1 MSISFLGALAGTLAA
16 LAGAGLLVRLLARAQ
31 RLDLVA
37 WVIALAGLAVALAAQ
52 AVGYHRGFGPATFR
66 AAQLG
71 AALIAPLALCWG
83 MTELVARKLA
93 ARFAARLCL
102 GGLFVVVAVI
112 MATDVL
118 SSQPF
123 STEWPT
129 ARTHYQFLPLGLLA
143 LILVVV
149 LGWVAGSLATV
160 GVRSGR
166 DPRWRPA
173 LQAVGA
179 ASAAALATQAL
190 LVHLPVNSGDVALCL
205 VAVAGT
211 GLAGDRAARVRLG
224 ALHGAGTGAQ
234 PGARAGEQPGYGG
247 ADPLDRY
254 ADGYRGYGGYPAEGH
269 AGAGYGDAAGFVATG
284 GYGDTGEFV
293 APGGY
298 RDPGGYPSR
307 AGDSQSL
314 AALPPERS
322 LAALP
327 PEQSLAGLPPEQSL
341 AGLPPEPVTGAFDAL
356 YRERGPVPPGGHGGT
371 GTGPAAGGGTPESGI
386 EFVTGMQLAALEEA
400 VLEEAE
406 REKARAS
413 QFPAGLDDAGRNG
426 ADRNGAGRTG
436 ADRNGAGRNGAG
448 RDSDVETERLY
459 GQIAIYTLLEAGAAE
474 FDRMAGQVL
483 AKVQASEP
491 GTLVYVVHAVP
502 SAPLQRILYQV
513 YRDRRAY
520 DEHLRQPYVED
531 FESRLRPLVLATN
544 VIELGVRE
552 AKVVTLRARSAA
564 REQAR

>member
-1 MSISFLGALAGTLAA
+1 MSISFLGALAGTVAA

-37 WVIALAGLAVALAAQ
+37 WVIALAGLAMSLAAQ
-52 AVGYHRGFGPATFR
+52 AVGYHRGFGPTTFR

-83 MTELVARKLA
+83 MTELVARKLV

-118 SSQPF
+118 SAQPF
-123 STEWPT
+123 STAWPT

-143 LILVVV
+143 LILLVV
-149 LGWVAGSLATV
+149 LGWVAGSLAV
-160 GVRSGR
+160 AGVRSGR

-190 LVHLPVNSGDVALCL
+190 LVHLPVNSGEVVLCL
-205 VAVAGT
+205 AAVGGT
-211 GLAGDRAARVRLG
+211 WLAGDRAARVRLN
-224 ALHGAGTGAQ
+224 ALHGAAGAQ
-234 PGARAGEQPGYGG
+234 PGARAGGRAGYR
-247 ADPLDRY
+247 ADPVDRY
-254 ADGYRGYGGYPAEGH
+254 ADGYGRYGDYPADRPS
-269 AGAGYGDAAGFVATG
+269 AGYGDSGGFVATG

-298 RDPGGYPSR
+298 GDSGGYPSR
-307 AGDSQSL
+307 AADSPAL
-314 AALPPERS
+314 ASLPPERS
-322 LAALP
+322 LASLP
-327 PEQSLAGLPPEQSL
+327 PDPSLP
-341 AGLPPEPVTGAFDAL
+341 GLPPEPVTGAFDAL
-356 YRERGPVPPGGHGGT
+356 YRERAPVPPGGRGGN
-371 GTGPAAGGGTPESGI
+371 GAGPAAGGGTPESGI

-406 REKARAS
+406 REKARARQS
-413 QFPAGLDDAGRNG
+413 PAGLA
-426 ADRNGAGRTG
+426 GAG
-436 ADRNGAGRNGAG
+436 RNGAGRNGTG

-513 YRDRRAY
+513 YRDRMAY
-520 DEHLRQPYVED
+520 DEHLRQPYVEE